1 MVAASLIDPVK
12 GDSSLGPV
20 THGAS
25 HLGIISINI
34 AMGND
39 VERRKISAEINL
51 IFGVVVGCELLGIN
65 SGRTMSAHEIQ
76 QLLE

>member
-51 IFGVVVGCELLGIN
+51 IFGVVVGCQLFGIDT
-65 SGRTMSAHEIQ
+65 RRAMMTH
-76 QLLE
+76 